1 MPRSATS
8 ARFDFYR
15 DESENAAGRTKKG
28 SCEIQRGGAEIQFGD
43 PNAV

>member
-1 MPRSATS
+1 VTP

-15 DESENAAGRTKKG
+15 DESGNADVRTKKG

-43 PNAV
+43 PNPV